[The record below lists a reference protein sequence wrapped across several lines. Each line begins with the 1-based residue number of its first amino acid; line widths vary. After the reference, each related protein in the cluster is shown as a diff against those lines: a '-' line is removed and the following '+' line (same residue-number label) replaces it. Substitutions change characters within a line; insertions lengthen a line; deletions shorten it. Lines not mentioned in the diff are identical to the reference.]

1 MERRRFLQ
9 TLGIGAAG
17 LYTMDVFAATK
28 QPKKLA
34 VQLFSVR
41 EFVAKDL
48 KGSLEKLA
56 GIGYNEIEIYGYNGT
71 FFGKSPGEFKQI
83 LKDTGITVS
92 SSHHT
97 TGWGMKGK
105 GTLTDGWKQ
114 AVEDLHSIGAKY
126 MGCSYLFP
134 QERTKENYTAL
145 PDLLSK
151 SGEVTKDAGIQ
162 FFYHNHD
169 FEFEPFNNTLVYDHI
184 LQNTTADLCSMEL
197 DLYWITKAG
206 KDPLEYFG
214 RYPGRFALWHVK
226 DMEAGTKDITE
237 VGHGT
242 IDFDKIF
249 AAREQAGLQKWFV
262 EQDTTK
268 GDIFQSLKESY
279 DYLSKKKYV

>member
-9 TLGIGAAG
+9 TLGIGAAS
-17 LYTMDVFAATK
+17 LYTIDVLAADKKT
-28 QPKKLA
+28 KKLA

-41 EFVAKDL
+41 ESVAKDL
-48 KGSLEKLA
+48 QGTLDKLA
-56 GIGYNEIEIYGYNGT
+56 ALGYDEIEIYGYNGT
-71 FFGKSPGEFKQI
+71 FFGKSPNEFKTI
-83 LKDTGITVS
+83 LKNTGIKVI

-114 AVEDLHSIGAKY
+114 AVQDLDFIGAKY
-126 MGCSYLFP
+126 MGCSFLFP

-162 FFYHNHD
+162 FLYHNHD
-169 FEFEPFNNTLVYDHI
+169 FEFESFNDTLVYDHI
-184 LQNTTADLCSMEL
+184 LKNTAADLVTMEL

-214 RYPGRFALWHVK
+214 RYPGRFQLWHVK
-226 DMEAGTKDITE
+226 DMEAGTGAITE

-249 AAREQAGLQKWFV
+249 AKREQAGLKQWFV
-262 EQDTTK
+262 EQDVSK
-268 GDIFQSLKESY
+268 KDIFESLKESH
-279 DYLSKKKYV
+279 DFLVNKKYV